1 MKDIILGLLI
11 GLIIGVGGITFA
23 LTTHDSKAIANAVRT
38 GRLSTSQGNFYL
50 IPVPTYAEYTQMQL
64 DLKAMAVI
72 KNKRGK
78 R

>member
-11 GLIIGVGGITFA
+11 GLLIGIGGISLA
-23 LTTHDSKAIANAVRT
+23 LTTHDSKLISEAVKT
-38 GRLSTSQGNFYL
+38 GRLSTSQGVFYL
-50 IPVPTYAEYTQMQL
+50 IPVPTYPEITQMQL

-78 R
+78 K